1 MKKLTKIFLV
11 MLFVLILTVIMILS
25 TTACGAKKEQFSLY
39 EQGLEVVALMDEM
52 ADSQS
57 YVQMFTGN
65 TQISEVIQ
73 SNTNGDYSE
82 PLEVYEVVLHNE
94 NFQGLLGNDETQA
107 SMSDELKEIISKK
120 VNASVITQLNAHGG
134 SENLAASAIC
144 TAEIS
149 FVNSEVKEDVI
160 YIYVYENTAP
170 VAVIFLQEG
179 NDIVSANGTF
189 MFGEEFINLTEESI
203 SELFEGL
210 YETIKKVDIVRKK

>member
-1 MKKLTKIFLV
+1 MKKKSI
-11 MLFVLILTVIMILS
+11 VLLTVIIILS
-25 TTACGAKKEQFSLY
+25 MTACGTKKEQVSLY
-39 EQGLEVVALMDEM
+39 EHGFEVVALMDEM
-52 ADSQS
+52 ADNQS

-73 SNTNGDYSE
+73 RNTSGDYSE
-82 PLEVYEVVLHNE
+82 PLEVYEVVLQND
-94 NFQGLLGNDETQA
+94 NFLGLLGNDETEE

-120 VNASVITQLNAHGG
+120 INASVITQLNAYGG
-134 SENLAASAIC
+134 SENLAASTIC
-144 TAEIS
+144 TAGIS

-160 YIYVYENTAP
+160 YIYLYENTAP
-170 VAVIFLQEG
+170 AAVMFSQEG

-210 YETIKKVDIVRKK
+210 YVTLSEVER

>member
-1 MKKLTKIFLV
+1 MKKKFIV
-11 MLFVLILTVIMILS
+11 ILTVIMILS
-25 TTACGAKKEQFSLY
+25 LTACGTKKEQVSIY

-65 TQISEVIQ
+65 MQISEVIQ
-73 SNTNGDYSE
+73 SNTSGDYSE
-82 PLEVYEVVLHNE
+82 PLVVYEVVLKND
-94 NFQGLLGNDETQA
+94 NFLGLLGNDETQE
-107 SMSDELKEIISKK
+107 SMSDELKEIINKK
-120 VNASVITQLNAHGG
+120 INASVITQLNAYGG
-134 SENLAASAIC
+134 SENLAASTIC
-144 TAEIS
+144 TAGIS
-149 FVNSEVKEDVI
+149 FVNNEVKEDII

-203 SELFEGL
+203 SDLFEGL

>member
-1 MKKLTKIFLV
+1 
-11 MLFVLILTVIMILS
+11 MILS
-25 TTACGAKKEQFSLY
+25 VTACGTRKEQDSIY

-65 TQISEVIQ
+65 NQISEVIQ

-82 PLEVYEVVLHNE
+82 PVKVYEVVLQND
-94 NFQGLLGNDETQA
+94 NSLGLLRNDETQE
-107 SMSDELKEIISKK
+107 SMSDKLKEIISKK

-134 SENLAASAIC
+134 SENLAASTIC

-149 FVNSEVKEDVI
+149 FVNNEVKEDVI

-170 VAVIFLQEG
+170 VAVMFSQEG

-189 MFGEEFINLTEESI
+189 MFGEEFRNLTEESI

-210 YETIKKVDIVRKK
+210 YVTVSEVER

>member
-82 PLEVYEVVLHNE
+82 PLVVYEVVLHNE
-94 NFQGLLGNDETQA
+94 NF
-107 SMSDELKEIISKK
+107 
-120 VNASVITQLNAHGG
+120 
-134 SENLAASAIC
+134 
-144 TAEIS
+144 
-149 FVNSEVKEDVI
+149 
-160 YIYVYENTAP
+160 
-170 VAVIFLQEG
+170 
-179 NDIVSANGTF
+179 
-189 MFGEEFINLTEESI
+189 
-203 SELFEGL
+203 
-210 YETIKKVDIVRKK
+210 

>member
-1 MKKLTKIFLV
+1 MKKRISIIFMAV
-11 MLFVLILTVIMILS
+11 MIFGM
-25 TTACGAKKEQFSLY
+25 TACGTKKEQVSLY

-65 TQISEVIQ
+65 TQISELIQ
-73 SNTNGDYSE
+73 SNTNGDYSK
-82 PLEVYEVVLHNE
+82 PQAVYEVVLQKDNY
-94 NFQGLLGNDETQA
+94 QGLLGNEDIQA
-107 SMSDELKEIISKK
+107 TMSDELKGIISKK
-120 VNASVITQLNAHGG
+120 INASVITQLNAYGG
-134 SENLAASAIC
+134 SENLAASTIC
-144 TAEIS
+144 TTGVS

-189 MFGEEFINLTEESI
+189 LFGEELTNLTEESI
-203 SELFEGL
+203 SQLFEGL
-210 YETIKKVDIVRKK
+210 YVTVQEVEM

>member
-1 MKKLTKIFLV
+1 MKKKFIV
-11 MLFVLILTVIMILS
+11 ILTAIMMVS
-25 TTACGAKKEQFSLY
+25 TTACGAKKEQISLY
-39 EQGLEVVALMDEM
+39 EQGLEVVALLDEM
-52 ADSQS
+52 TDSQS

-82 PLEVYEVVLHNE
+82 PLVVYEVVLHND
-94 NFQGLLGNDETQA
+94 NFQGLLGNDETQEN
-107 SMSDELKEIISKK
+107 MSDELKEIISKK
-120 VNASVITQLNAHGG
+120 INASVITQLNAYGG
-134 SENLAASAIC
+134 SENLAASTIC
-144 TAEIS
+144 TAGIS
-149 FVNSEVKEDVI
+149 FVNSVVKEDVL

-170 VAVIFLQEG
+170 VAVTFLQEG

-210 YETIKKVDIVRKK
+210 YETIKKVER

>member
-1 MKKLTKIFLV
+1 MKKKFIV
-11 MLFVLILTVIMILS
+11 ILTVIMILS
-25 TTACGAKKEQFSLY
+25 LTACGTKKEQVSIY

-65 TQISEVIQ
+65 MQISEVIQ
-73 SNTNGDYSE
+73 SNTSGDYSE
-82 PLEVYEVVLHNE
+82 PLVVYEVVLKND
-94 NFQGLLGNDETQA
+94 NFLGLLGNDETQE

-120 VNASVITQLNAHGG
+120 INASVITQLNAYGG
-134 SENLAASAIC
+134 SENLAASTIC
-144 TAEIS
+144 TAGIS

-170 VAVIFLQEG
+170 VAVMFLQEG

-189 MFGEEFINLTEESI
+189 MFGEEFINLTEEGI

-210 YETIKKVDIVRKK
+210 YKTVRKVEG

>member
-1 MKKLTKIFLV
+1 MKKKFIV
-11 MLFVLILTVIMILS
+11 ILTVITILS
-25 TTACGAKKEQFSLY
+25 LTACGTKKEQVSIY

-65 TQISEVIQ
+65 MQISEVIQ
-73 SNTNGDYSE
+73 SNTSGDYSE
-82 PLEVYEVVLHNE
+82 PLVVYEVVLKND
-94 NFQGLLGNDETQA
+94 NFLGLLGNDETQE
-107 SMSDELKEIISKK
+107 SMSDELKEIINKK
-120 VNASVITQLNAHGG
+120 INASVITQLNAYGG
-134 SENLAASAIC
+134 SENLAASTIC
-144 TAEIS
+144 TAGIS
-149 FVNSEVKEDVI
+149 FVNNEVKEDII

-170 VAVIFLQEG
+170 VAVMFLQEG

-203 SELFEGL
+203 SDLFEGL

>member
-1 MKKLTKIFLV
+1 MKKKFIV
-11 MLFVLILTVIMILS
+11 ILTVIMILS
-25 TTACGAKKEQFSLY
+25 VTACGTKKEQDSIY
-39 EQGLEVVALMDEM
+39 EHGLEVVALMNEM
-52 ADSQS
+52 ADNQS

-73 SNTNGDYSE
+73 SNTDGDYSK
-82 PLEVYEVVLHNE
+82 PKAVYEVVLQKD
-94 NFQGLLGNDETQA
+94 NFQGLLGNEATQI
-107 SMSDELKEIISKK
+107 SMSDELKKIINKK

-134 SENLAASAIC
+134 SENLAASTIC

-149 FVNSEVKEDVI
+149 FVNSEVKADVI

-210 YETIKKVDIVRKK
+210 YETIKKVEK

>member
-1 MKKLTKIFLV
+1 MKKKFIV
-11 MLFVLILTVIMILS
+11 ILTVIMILS
-25 TTACGAKKEQFSLY
+25 LTACGTKKEQVSIY

-65 TQISEVIQ
+65 MQISEVIQ
-73 SNTNGDYSE
+73 SNTSGDYSE
-82 PLEVYEVVLHNE
+82 PLVVYEVVLKND
-94 NFQGLLGNDETQA
+94 NFLGLLGNDETQA

-120 VNASVITQLNAHGG
+120 INASVITQLNAYGG
-134 SENLAASAIC
+134 SENLAASTIC
-144 TAEIS
+144 TAGIS
-149 FVNSEVKEDVI
+149 FVNSEVKEDSI

-189 MFGEEFINLTEESI
+189 MFGEEFINLTEEGI

-210 YETIKKVDIVRKK
+210 YETIKKVER

>member
-1 MKKLTKIFLV
+1 MKKKFIV
-11 MLFVLILTVIMILS
+11 ILTVIMILS
-25 TTACGAKKEQFSLY
+25 VTACVTKKEQFSLY

-52 ADSQS
+52 VDSQS

-65 TQISEVIQ
+65 MQISEVIQ
-73 SNTNGDYSE
+73 SNTSGDYSE
-82 PLEVYEVVLHNE
+82 PLVVYEVVLQND
-94 NFQGLLGNDETQA
+94 NFLGLLGNDETQE

-120 VNASVITQLNAHGG
+120 INASVITQLNAYGG
-134 SENLAASAIC
+134 SENLAASTIC
-144 TAEIS
+144 TAGIS
-149 FVNSEVKEDVI
+149 FVNNEVKEDII

-170 VAVIFLQEG
+170 IAVMFLQEG

-210 YETIKKVDIVRKK
+210 YKTVRKAER